1 MTDPISR
8 RRMLKGVGA
17 SIALP
22 FLSAMIPTGLQARTL
37 SIRPKRMAFLF
48 MPNGVHP
55 YHWTPEGVG
64 RHFELSPVLSPLQG
78 FKDDL
83 LVFSELINKNS
94 DTGEDGHYTKTA
106 NFLTSMRIQKTKGT
120 DVNSGGI
127 SVDQLVARHIGHQT
141 LFPSLE
147 YGIDRIKT
155 GVDMAVG
162 FTRLYGANISW
173 KSPTQPCAKEIN
185 PRFAFDRLFRSYV
198 PGKSVQ
204 GEDPWKKSVLD
215 LVKEDAK
222 HLQKQLGI
230 EDANKLEEYLESI
243 RSVEKRLNN
252 NDKLKDFEANITPD
266 IRKELARL
274 DIRIDEYVE
283 YA

>member
-1 MTDPISR
+1 
-8 RRMLKGVGA
+8 
-17 SIALP
+17 
-22 FLSAMIPTGLQARTL
+22 
-37 SIRPKRMAFLF
+37 
-48 MPNGVHP
+48 
-55 YHWTPEGVG
+55 
-64 RHFELSPVLSPLQG
+64 
-78 FKDDL
+78 
-83 LVFSELINKNS
+83 
-94 DTGEDGHYTKTA
+94 
-106 NFLTSMRIQKTKGT
+106 
-120 DVNSGGI
+120 
-127 SVDQLVARHIGHQT
+127 
-141 LFPSLE
+141 
-147 YGIDRIKT
+147 
-155 GVDMAVG
+155 MAVG